1 MRVKWLRMFR
11 SRQPKTEAVILALS
25 NLAEIVEKKSVPRV
39 TDDWDAGYNIA
50 VDEVL
55 AVINDAINQ
64 IVSEND
70 VDYSG
75 GY

>member
-1 MRVKWLRMFR
+1 MKWPRLF
-11 SRQPKTEAVILALS
+11 SHKKTKDEAVLVA
-25 NLAEIVEKKSVPRV
+25 LAELATLIEKKNISVV
-39 TDDWDAGYNIA
+39 MDDWDAGYVLA

-55 AVINDAINQ
+55 ALINDAINQ
-64 IVSEND
+64 IASEND